1 MAKRS
6 ITAALL
12 LTTGIFAEAADNFA
26 AAFSEGK
33 FDARLR
39 AQYFFTDWDDNSNT
53 GRDGKD
59 PSGFA
64 AGGSVIFRT
73 APVSGFRVGAGL
85 YTTQNPGGFTKE
97 SDGATATSAQDLFAR
112 EGSSKTYGQGYAVLA
127 KSYLQYDISKTKI
140 KAGRFLMTNPWITPN
155 DTKMIPLTVE
165 GAQIVTSEF
174 RNSTIQFDFA
184 KRFKE
189 RGAAYFG
196 NMADGADV
204 PHAIRNNYATHYNPA
219 DTSHGEAP
227 SVLIAGLNNKSVPGL
242 KLQAW
247 AMHWNNLVSQ
257 AMAEAN
263 YALEVQEVILG
274 FGGRYVQ
281 QFDQGAG
288 ALIKPMLNHGDSDD
302 SVDSSL
308 WALRATADFRASKL
322 LLSLSQTNSNGDMIA
337 PWRGFLTQGY
347 TRSMTITDWNA
358 NTKAYKAQFDYDFNE
373 KVAGL
378 NAFVSYSYYDRDPN
392 RTSYVNSSNG
402 DTHQLNLDL
411 IYSLSRTF
419 RGTELKA
426 RFMEQ
431 NNETTALYE
440 QETSGREMRLEANY
454 NF

>member
-1 MAKRS
+1 MTKRS

-12 LTTGIFAEAADNFA
+12 LTTGIFAEAADDFA
-26 AAFSEGK
+26 SAFSEGK

-39 AQYFFTDWDDNSNT
+39 AQYFLTDWDDNSAT

-85 YTTQNPGGFTKE
+85 YTTQNPGGLTKE
-97 SDGATATSAQDLFAR
+97 SDGATATSALDLFER
-112 EGSSKTYGQGYAVLA
+112 EGSSKTYGQGYSVLA

-165 GAQIVTSEF
+165 GAQIVSNEF
-174 RNSTIQFDFA
+174 RNSTIQLDFA

-204 PHAIRNNYATHYNPA
+204 PYAIRSNYFTHYNPA
-219 DTSHGEAP
+219 DPSQGKAP
-227 SVLIAGLNNKSVPGL
+227 SVLIAGVNNKSVPGL

-247 AMHWNNLVSQ
+247 AMHWDNLVSQ

-263 YALEVQEVILG
+263 YALEVQEVILS

-288 ALIKPMLNHGDSDD
+288 TLIKPMLNHGDSDD

-308 WALRATADFRASKL
+308 WALRATADFRAAKL
-322 LLSLSQTNSNGDMIA
+322 LFSLSQTSNDGDMIV

-373 KVAGL
+373 KIAGL
-378 NAFVSYSYYDRDPN
+378 NAFVSYSFYDRDPL
-392 RTSYVNSSNG
+392 RTSYVNSTNG
-402 DTHQLNLDL
+402 DTRQVNLDL
-411 IYSLSRTF
+411 IYNLSRTF

-426 RFMEQ
+426 RFMDQ
-431 NNETTALYE
+431 NNEATALYE
-440 QETSGREMRLEANY
+440 KETSSREMRLEANY
-454 NF
+454 YF